1 MSGMAGLRRHEIVAI
16 IVLAV
21 GIGTGADVG
30 AAEGPRMEE
39 IAMRRVTEVGLGGGG
54 PGLSAELEASDGW
67 VVIVLA
73 NLDPPSATH
82 VAQRV
87 AGAL

>member
-1 MSGMAGLRRHEIVAI
+1 
-16 IVLAV
+16 
-21 GIGTGADVG
+21 
-30 AAEGPRMEE
+30 MEE